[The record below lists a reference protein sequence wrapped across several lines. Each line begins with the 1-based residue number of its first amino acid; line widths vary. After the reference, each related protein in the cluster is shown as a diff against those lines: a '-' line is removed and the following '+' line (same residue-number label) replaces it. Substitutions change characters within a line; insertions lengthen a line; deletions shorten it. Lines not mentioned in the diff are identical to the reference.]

1 MKIFGR
7 EPAVVIAA
15 IGATLTFLAAVGVPG
30 LSAGAAAAVT
40 SLVSAGIIA
49 ATTRP
54 VAPALFTGVVTAGVA
69 VLVEYGMHVSDEV
82 VGAAS
87 ALVLALFALLTRA
100 QVSPARDAGPG
111 SRLA

>member
-15 IGATLTFLAAVGVPG
+15 IGAFLTFAAAVGIPG
-30 LSAGAAAAVT
+30 LDAGAAAALT
-40 SLVSAGIIA
+40 ALISAGIIA

-54 VAPALFTGVVTAGVA
+54 VAPALFTGIVTAGVA
-69 VLVEYGMHVSDEV
+69 VLAEYGMRVSDEV

-87 ALVLALFALLTRA
+87 ALVLALFALVARA

-111 SRLA
+111 SRLP